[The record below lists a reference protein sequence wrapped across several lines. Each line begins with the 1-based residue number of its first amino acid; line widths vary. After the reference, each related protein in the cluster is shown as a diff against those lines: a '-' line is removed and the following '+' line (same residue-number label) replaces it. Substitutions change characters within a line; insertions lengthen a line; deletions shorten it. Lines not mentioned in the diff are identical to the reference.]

1 MQTRGSTNKSPIK
14 LSAVENKLTRWFV
27 YESGKQTRQKPY
39 RVILRSPLP
48 KFHYYHHKRLQVKE
62 FQYFI
67 PTNSW
72 TLNPNAQLDLLICDN
87 FSFWC
92 TAPTTWL
99 TNCADPNTRLQSPTR
114 KGCWLQSF
122 SVHPRWSSRRCLV
135 TKPYGAQ
142 TQQLLHKNDELKQI
156 LSLFTICLNK
166 LCLTLVQLVH
176 TLTAFIIIILYV

>member
-27 YESGKQTRQKPY
+27 YESGKQTRQKPH

-62 FQYFI
+62 FQYLI

-92 TAPTTWL
+92 TVPTTWL
-99 TNCADPNTRLQSPTR
+99 TNYGDPNTRLQSPTR
-114 KGCWLQSF
+114 KGCWLQRF
-122 SVHPRWSSRRCLV
+122 SVHPHDEDQEDAWSQNPTVHKYSNFFRR
-135 TKPYGAQ
+135 
-142 TQQLLHKNDELKQI
+142 DE
-156 LSLFTICLNK
+156 
-166 LCLTLVQLVH
+166 
-176 TLTAFIIIILYV
+176 